1 MKQIIVDNQVTS
13 YFINETGKCFNSKT
27 NKYLKGQI
35 SNSGYLN
42 YNLSI
47 TPQYK
52 KRLYAHRLVAQYFL
66 NNGEPI
72 EGNKE
77 VNHKDGNKLNNS
89 VSNLEFLSHKNNIK
103 HAVETNLIKTKPVYS
118 FNENLELVHTYK
130 NIDTLLSQT
139 KYNRSSIVNE
149 LNTIKKKQTYGY
161 YWSYENHLAK
171 KDIIKFQN
179 KGVAKT
185 VYQYSL
191 DGNKIGEFHSTG
203 EAGRMLFPEYKRAAS
218 HIGECCRGRIKTYKG
233 FIWKYKEDIV

>member
-13 YFINETGKCFNSKT
+13 YFIDEAGKCFNSKT
-27 NKYLKGQI
+27 KKYLKGQI

-66 NNGEPI
+66 NNGLPI
-72 EGNKE
+72 TKNKE
-77 VNHKDGNKLNNS
+77 VNHIDGNKLNNS
-89 VSNLEFLSHKNNIK
+89 VENLEFLSHQENIK
-103 HAVETNLIKTKPVYS
+103 HAIATNLIKTKPI
-118 FNENLELVHTYK
+118 FCFDNNLKLVQVYK
-130 NIDTLLSQT
+130 NIDILLSQK
-139 KYNRSSIVNE
+139 KYNRSSIVHE
-149 LNTIKKKQTYGY
+149 LNAVEKKQTYGY
-161 YWSYENHLAK
+161 YWSYKQYLTQN
-171 KDIIKFQN
+171 DIVKFQN
-179 KGVAKT
+179 KGIAKT

-191 DGNKIGEFHSTG
+191 DGDKIGEFCSTG
-203 EAGRMLFPEYKRAAS
+203 EAGRILFPQYKRAAS

>member
-13 YFINETGKCFNSKT
+13 YFIDETGKCFNSKT

-66 NNGEPI
+66 NSGKPI
-72 EGNKE
+72 ESNKE

-89 VSNLEFLSHKNNIK
+89 VNNLELLSHKNNIR
-103 HAVETNLIKTKPVYS
+103 HAVETNLIKTKPI
-118 FNENLELVHTYK
+118 FCFDNNLVLVHVYK
-130 NIDTLLSQT
+130 NIDILLSQT
-139 KYNRSSIVNE
+139 KYNRSSIINE
-149 LNTIKKKQTYGY
+149 LNASKKKQTYGY
-161 YWSYENHLAK
+161 YWSYEKSLTK
-171 KDIIKFQN
+171 KDIIRFQN
-179 KGVAKT
+179 KGIAKT

-191 DGNKIGEFHSTG
+191 DGNKIGEFCSTG
-203 EAGRMLFPEYKRAAS
+203 EAGRILFTEYKRAAS